1 MSSTSLPSLPPLSP
15 PPSATTT
22 SPHPTTRIPSA
33 QRTAE
38 ARDAF
43 TASLTNVGASLSAEL
58 TSRARTIHENSRAL
72 EAQEKKLKQ
81 STKALAKETDALE
94 KFLRKSDKGGK
105 GALSEFDDLEG
116 LLGGL
121 EGELDFL
128 DGVLEE
134 VEGEIGVQEGD
145 LEGEGGW
152 GGDDSREGHGI
163 NGERDRIA
171 QGDEI
176 GGTHVAPNGVEG
188 RFQSLHV
195 SDNVK
200 GKQPA
205 V

>member
-22 SPHPTTRIPSA
+22 SPHPPRIPSA

-58 TSRARTIHENSRAL
+58 TSRARTIHENNRAL

-105 GALSEFDDLEG
+105 GALSEFDDLDG

-134 VEGEIGVQEGD
+134 VEGEIGVQEGESEGD
-145 LEGEGGW
+145 GGLGEG
-152 GGDDSREGHGI
+152 DLREGHGV
-163 NGERDRIA
+163 NGERDGKA
-171 QGDEI
+171 MGDEI
-176 GGTHVAPNGVEG
+176 GGTHMARNGVEE
-188 RFQSLHV
+188 RLESLHV
-195 SDNVK
+195 SDIAK